1 MMKETK
7 YLIVNADDYGRT
19 PGVSRGIREAHSR
32 GIITST
38 TVMMNMPGVEAELA
52 RALKES
58 PKLGLGLHLVLT
70 SGSPLLPTAK
80 VSSITAG
87 KNRFPSNDEFTAFLG
102 RIDADEAAAEWETQI
117 QKFIRTVGRN
127 PDHLDSHHHSSYL
140 TEKLFERM
148 LNLAQKYQ
156 CPIRSIREGQSGAYG
171 GVSKELSDSIG
182 KFYPGMI
189 RRFPTRMPDYFIS
202 SFYDETATVEQLMK
216 ILEGIEAGVSELMCH
231 PGYADAAL
239 IEGSAYNRPRERE
252 LAILTSA
259 PIRRTVQDNRIQL
272 INFGDL
278 KRMQNN

>member
-1 MMKETK
+1 MMEKTK

-19 PGVSRGIREAHSR
+19 PGVSRGIREAHGR

-52 RALKES
+52 RALKET
-58 PKLGLGLHLVLT
+58 PKLGLGVHLVLT
-70 SGSPLLPTAK
+70 SGSPLLPMAK
-80 VSSITAG
+80 VSSITSG
-87 KNRFPSNDEFTAFLG
+87 KNRFPSLDEFTAILG

-117 QKFIRTVGRN
+117 QKFILTVGRN

-140 TEKLFERM
+140 TKKLFERM

-171 GVSKELSDSIG
+171 GVSQELSDSIG

-189 RRFPTRMPDYFIS
+189 RRVPTRMPDHFIS
-202 SFYDETATVEQLMK
+202 SFYNETATVEQLMK
-216 ILEGIEAGVSELMCH
+216 ILEGFEAGVSELMCH

-239 IEGSAYNRPRERE
+239 IEGSSYNRPRERE
-252 LAILTSA
+252 LGILTSA
-259 PIRRTVQDNRIQL
+259 PIRKSVQDFGIQS

-278 KRMQNN
+278 KKMQK